1 MRHLVSCIARLCG
14 IKIRA
19 VALLLLMSLS
29 LPGCA
34 LFSAEPGIGGAKRW
48 SSLKGW
54 REDNLQDAWRAL
66 QAQCA
71 TAASRPG
78 VAPWCEAAQALPQNV
93 NSALLHD
100 FFESRAAPHRLHGAY
115 GKRDGL
121 ITGYYEPLLQG
132 ALQRSSRF
140 RFPLYAVPSELL
152 VVELG
157 ALFPELEG
165 KRVRGR
171 VVGDKVLPFY
181 ARADIDSAQQPL
193 AGQELFWVDDPV
205 DAFFLQIQGSGV
217 VQLPDGTQRGVAY
230 AQQNGH
236 PYRAIGRDLIEQ
248 GEIAAADVSLFSI
261 KDWLVANPAKAQA
274 LMNRNAS
281 YVFFRDAGTA
291 EDKGPQGSLGVPLTQ
306 GRSVAVD
313 RRVVPLGSPL
323 WLETTLPDGSHYRRL
338 VFAQDTGGAIAGP
351 VRADVFFGRG
361 EQAAAL
367 AGEMK
372 QAGRLFLLKLKD

>member
-1 MRHLVSCIARLCG
+1 MRLIDSISFRFSVLGIRL
-14 IKIRA
+14 
-19 VALLLLMSLS
+19 VALLLFCFALQ
-29 LPGCA
+29 GCA
-34 LFSAEPGIGGAKRW
+34 MFSAEPGIGGAKRW

-71 TAASRPG
+71 IAPASPG
-78 VAPWCEAAQALPQNV
+78 VAPWCEAAQALPLQAD
-93 NSALLHD
+93 SAQLRD
-100 FFESRAAPHRLHGAY
+100 FFENRAAPHRLHGAY

-132 ALQRSSRF
+132 ALQPTSRY
-140 RFPLYAVPSELL
+140 RFPLYAVPEELL
-152 VVELG
+152 VVEL
-157 ALFPELEG
+157 AELFPELEG

-171 VVGDKVLPFY
+171 VVGDKLLPFY
-181 ARADIDSAQQPL
+181 ARADIDSAAQPL
-193 AGQELFWVDDPV
+193 VGQELFWVDDAV

-261 KDWLVANPAKAQA
+261 KDWLQANPAEAQSM
-274 LMNRNAS
+274 MNRNAS
-281 YVFFRDAGTA
+281 YVFFRDSGIA
-291 EDKGPQGSLGVPLTQ
+291 EDKGPEGSLGVPLTE

-323 WLETTLPDGSHYRRL
+323 WLDTTLPDGSHYRRL

-361 EQAAAL
+361 EQAASL
-367 AGEMK
+367 AGAMK
-372 QAGRLFLLKLKD
+372 QAGQLFLLKLKD

>member
-1 MRHLVSCIARLCG
+1 MRPFDSFSFRFSVLGIRL
-14 IKIRA
+14 I
-19 VALLLLMSLS
+19 ALLLLCFGLQ
-29 LPGCA
+29 GCA
-34 LFSAEPGIGGAKRW
+34 MFSAEPGIGAAKRW

-66 QAQCA
+66 QAQCVIA
-71 TAASRPG
+71 AASPG
-78 VAPWCEAAQALPQNV
+78 VAPWCEAAQALPPQAD
-93 NSALLHD
+93 SAQLRD

-132 ALQRSSRF
+132 ALLPTSRY
-140 RFPLYAVPSELL
+140 RFPLYAVPEELL
-152 VVELG
+152 VVEL
-157 ALFPELEG
+157 AELFPELEG

-171 VVGDKVLPFY
+171 VVGDKLLPFY
-181 ARADIDSAQQPL
+181 ARADIDSAAQPL
-193 AGQELFWVDDPV
+193 VGQELFWVDDAV

-261 KDWLVANPAKAQA
+261 KDWLQANPAEAQSM
-274 LMNRNAS
+274 MNRNAS
-281 YVFFRDAGTA
+281 YVFFRDSGIA
-291 EDKGPQGSLGVPLTQ
+291 EDKGPEGSLGVPLTE

-323 WLETTLPDGSHYRRL
+323 WLDTTLPDGSHYRRL

-361 EQAAAL
+361 EQAASL
-367 AGEMK
+367 AGAMK
-372 QAGRLFLLKLKD
+372 QAGQLFLLKLKD